1 MENII
6 ENNEVKNAAESGEV
20 KETTAKAAVQRQ
32 PVSKTRTMVQIAM
45 LGAVAA
51 VLMFLEFPA
60 PFLAPPFYKIDF
72 SELPVL
78 IGGFAMGPVAGVV
91 IEAIKIALHLLF
103 KGTQTAFVGELGN
116 FIMGCALV
124 VPAALIYKF
133 HKTRRM
139 ALVSLI
145 IGVIV
150 TSVVSVF
157 VNAYM
162 LLPAYGAA
170 FNLPMEVIVGMG
182 QAIHPS
188 INTVM
193 GFCLLTVLPFNL
205 FKGVLSLVVTMLV
218 YKHIRK
224 ILK

>member
-1 MENII
+1 MENVIKNKDM
-6 ENNEVKNAAESGEV
+6 ENTAEKAAEASAQV
-20 KETTAKAAVQRQ
+20 RKAQTNTSSR
-32 PVSKTRTMVQIAM
+32 TRKMVQIAM

-51 VLMFLEFPA
+51 VLMYLEFPA

-78 IGGFAMGPVAGVV
+78 IGGFAMGPVAGVI

-124 VPAALIYKF
+124 IPAATIYKF
-133 HKTRRM
+133 RKTKRM

-145 IGVIV
+145 VGVIV
-150 TSVVSVF
+150 TSAASVF

-170 FNLPMEVIVGMG
+170 FGMPMEVFIGMG

-188 INTVM
+188 INSVM
-193 GFCLLTVLPFNL
+193 TFCLLTVLPFNL
-205 FKGVLSLVVTMLV
+205 FKGLLSLITTMLI

>member
-1 MENII
+1 VIKNKEI
-6 ENNEVKNAAESGEV
+6 ENAAEQNTEASAQV
-20 KETTAKAAVQRQ
+20 RKAQTHTSSR
-32 PVSKTRTMVQIAM
+32 TRKMVQIAM

-51 VLMFLEFPA
+51 VLMYLEFPA

-78 IGGFAMGPVAGVV
+78 IGGFAMGPVAGVI

-124 VPAALIYKF
+124 IPAATIYKF
-133 HKTRRM
+133 RKTKRM

-145 IGVIV
+145 VGVIV
-150 TSVVSVF
+150 TSAASVF

-170 FNLPMEVIVGMG
+170 FHMPMEAFVEMG
-182 QAIHPS
+182 RAIRPS
-188 INTVM
+188 VNSVM
-193 GFCLLTVLPFNL
+193 TFCLLTVLPFNL
-205 FKGVLSLVVTMLV
+205 FKGLLSLITTMLI